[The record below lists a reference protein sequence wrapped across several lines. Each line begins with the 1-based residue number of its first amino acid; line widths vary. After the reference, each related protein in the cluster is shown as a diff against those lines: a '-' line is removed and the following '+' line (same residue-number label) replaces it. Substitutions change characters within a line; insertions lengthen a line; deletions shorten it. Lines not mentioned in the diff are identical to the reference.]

1 MFYEVLDT
9 FGKRFAHSL
18 WEEEGE
24 EAGEEGQRSVHPIL
38 QGWVDLVLEDEK
50 KWSYFYLI

>member
-18 WEEEGE
+18 REEEGE

-50 KWSYFYLI
+50 KWSYFYFI